1 VSHDQTDPDEHALR
15 ATMRHAGRTYGVIAY
30 PNGSSSLDVDG
41 RFICNADWNGRV
53 LDTGLN
59 EVHRDRRESDRIL
72 TELANELRRLSPP
85 DEAEDATPD
94 ETAGETARE
103 D

>member
-1 VSHDQTDPDEHALR
+1 MSSDETDLDEHALR

-30 PNGSSSLDVDG
+30 PSGSSSLDVDG
-41 RFICNADWNGRV
+41 TFICKADWNGRV

-59 EVHRDRRESDRIL
+59 EVHRNRDDSDAIL
-72 TELANELRRLSPP
+72 TELADGLRRLSPP
-85 DEAEDATPD
+85 SDEEDD
-94 ETAGETARE
+94 